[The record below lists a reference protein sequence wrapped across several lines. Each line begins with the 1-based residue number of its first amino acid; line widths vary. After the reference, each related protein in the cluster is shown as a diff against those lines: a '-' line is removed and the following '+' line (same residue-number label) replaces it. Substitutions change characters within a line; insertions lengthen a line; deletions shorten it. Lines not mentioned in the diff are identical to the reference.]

1 MTKQRSDIG
10 FGSAFDEIDPT
21 EWKNEPKAVEVKPK
35 PPREE
40 IRKVAHK
47 TGFKSREA
55 TPVPASAPP
64 PPPVQTVA
72 IAPQNLRERRIYR
85 TGRSEQLNL
94 KVRSEDKAAFYEI
107 CDQNH
112 WVQGE
117 TFQRAIEALR
127 REQDSSGKS
136 SPPLSKSA

>member
-10 FGSAFDEIDPT
+10 FGSAFDEIDPA
-21 EWKNEPKAVEVKPK
+21 EWKSEPKAAEVKPK
-35 PPREE
+35 APREE

-47 TGFKSREA
+47 TEFKSREA
-55 TPVPASAPP
+55 TPLQVSAPP
-64 PPPVQTVA
+64 PPPVESVALPPQT
-72 IAPQNLRERRIYR
+72 LRERRIYR
-85 TGRSEQLNL
+85 TGRSEQSNL
-94 KVRSEDKAAFYEI
+94 KVRSEDKAGFYEI

-127 REQDSSGKS
+127 RE
-136 SPPLSKSA
+136 